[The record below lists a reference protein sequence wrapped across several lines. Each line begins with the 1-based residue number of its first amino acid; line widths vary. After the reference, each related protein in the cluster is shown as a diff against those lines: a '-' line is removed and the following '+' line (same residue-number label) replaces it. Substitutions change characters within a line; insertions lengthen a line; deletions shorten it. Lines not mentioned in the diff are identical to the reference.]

1 MKFAGIVALLVLA
14 SLPVR
19 VTGQSNV
26 VVMPRGPLTFED
38 ARQAAVMDF
47 VPTDRALLW
56 LPGDSLLVG
65 HFEAYGTGFAFFI
78 NCMGSGFY
86 KVPVGGGK
94 AVQVGDP
101 FCSFHGNVTATPDG
115 SSVLFFGEPAYARR
129 GVGVVRSRDAALLRF
144 TLASSSVDTVRA
156 GCGSGIK
163 DAALSRTGRLAW
175 TGPCRDSAD
184 IARDP
189 SCRSSAGSP
198 ARSCSTEDHAGVY
211 VAPVGGGE
219 ARRTPGTE
227 DGDAHEPSWSPDGA
241 SIAYSIGDNPLPGR
255 WEVSGS
261 QPGRLMVADASGA
274 RTLGV
279 AGESPSWSPDG
290 RTIAYYGDD
299 RDDAN
304 ARYGGPRI
312 YLIGS
317 DGTTPR
323 RIFMNDEVRTYQEY
337 MGPIPMDV
345 RNGKA
350 FGTMVWSPDGRW
362 LVFSRQYRDGAS
374 LWRVEVSTGLVERV
388 TATG

>member
-1 MKFAGIVALLVLA
+1 
-14 SLPVR
+14 
-19 VTGQSNV
+19 
-26 VVMPRGPLTFED
+26 
-38 ARQAAVMDF
+38 
-47 VPTDRALLW
+47 
-56 LPGDSLLVG
+56 
-65 HFEAYGTGFAFFI
+65 
-78 NCMGSGFY
+78 
-86 KVPVGGGK
+86 
-94 AVQVGDP
+94 
-101 FCSFHGNVTATPDG
+101 
-115 SSVLFFGEPAYARR
+115 
-129 GVGVVRSRDAALLRF
+129 
-144 TLASSSVDTVRA
+144 
-156 GCGSGIK
+156 
-163 DAALSRTGRLAW
+163 
-175 TGPCRDSAD
+175 
-184 IARDP
+184 
-189 SCRSSAGSP
+189 
-198 ARSCSTEDHAGVY
+198 
-211 VAPVGGGE
+211 
-219 ARRTPGTE
+219 
-227 DGDAHEPSWSPDGA
+227 
-241 SIAYSIGDNPLPGR
+241 
-255 WEVSGS
+255 
-261 QPGRLMVADASGA
+261 MVADASGA